1 VIYVRSNNSVP
12 SITSSSSSIGG
23 RVNSTSAERCIEE
36 ALVDFSDAV
45 TLVEDGLVREASE
58 RLYGA
63 AVKAIV
69 ALALQR
75 GLRLAPVE
83 LCSLSSDR
91 IFEDPRVLEQVTRIA
106 AATSSS
112 VRSSWDSV
120 VALRSLVREGGARPE
135 DVKMRAGVV
144 EEIISEAQSI
154 ISYSTIKTHIE
165 ELRREV
171 RAEIEGLKSNV
182 EKTLG
187 GLSEKV
193 KEVSELNNKISM
205 AIRVLWPVTVVLI
218 IATIIITR
226 LFLR

>member
-1 VIYVRSNNSVP
+1 VSP

-36 ALVDFSDAV
+36 ALVDFSNAV

-75 GLRLAPVE
+75 GLRQAPVE

-106 AATSSS
+106 AATTSS

-144 EEIISEAQSI
+144 EDIISEAQSI

-171 RAEIEGLKSNV
+171 RAEIEGLKSSV
-182 EKTLG
+182 EETLR
-187 GLSEKV
+187 GLSEGVREDVNRLDK
-193 KEVSELNNKISM
+193 KISM
-205 AIRVLWPVTVVLI
+205 AIKVLWPVTVVLI

>member
-1 VIYVRSNNSVP
+1 MRSNSSVP

-36 ALVDFSDAV
+36 ALVDFSNAV

-83 LCSLSSDR
+83 LCSLSSNR

-135 DVKMRAGVV
+135 DVKIRAGVV
-144 EEIISEAQSI
+144 EDIISEAQSI

-171 RAEIEGLKSNV
+171 RAEIEGLKSSV
-182 EKTLG
+182 EETLR

-193 KEVSELNNKISM
+193 EEVDELDKKISM
-205 AIRVLWPVTVVLI
+205 AIRVLWPVTVALI